1 MAIPLRQLFPL
12 QQARLRRLELGRYVR
27 LDESRTYIALALLL
41 ALMGIVTVAQTV
53 RVAQTGQQ
61 IDLRLQERIQLERE
75 QKAMMLQ
82 IADAQSMQRIEAY
95 AKETN
100 MIPNQDVS
108 IQYMILKNDQGQMRV
123 ESMVTP

>member
-53 RVAQTGQQ
+53 RVAQTGHQ
-61 IDLRLQERIQLERE
+61 IDLLLQERTQLERE

-82 IADAQSMQRIEAY
+82 IADAQSMQRVEAY

-100 MIPNQDVS
+100 MIPNQDVT
-108 IQYMILKNDQGQMRV
+108 IQYMILKNEQGQLRV

>member
-53 RVAQTGQQ
+53 RVAQTGHQ
-61 IDLRLQERIQLERE
+61 IDMLLLERTQLERA
-75 QKAMMLQ
+75 QKTMMLQ
-82 IADAQSMQRIEAY
+82 IADAQSMQRVEAY

-100 MIPNQDVS
+100 MIPNQDVT

>member
-53 RVAQTGQQ
+53 RVAQTGHQ
-61 IDLRLQERIQLERE
+61 IDMLLQERTQLERE
-75 QKAMMLQ
+75 QKTMMLQ
-82 IADAQSMQRIEAY
+82 IADAQSMQRVEAY

-100 MIPNQDVS
+100 MIPNQDVT

>member
-53 RVAQTGQQ
+53 RVAQTGHQ
-61 IDLRLQERIQLERE
+61 IDVLLQERIQLERE

-100 MIPNQDVS
+100 MIPNQDVP